1 MAPAEADPED
11 NGERHDGEPDV
22 ESRVFKAESAVV
34 GRDPEQGGDQREDK
48 THTKEADRAQR
59 GS

>member
-1 MAPAEADPED
+1 MAPAEADPEH
-11 NGERHDGEPDV
+11 NRKRCDGEPDV
-22 ESRVFKAESAVV
+22 ESRVVKAEPAVV
-34 GRDPEQGGDQREDK
+34 GRNPEQGGDQREDQ